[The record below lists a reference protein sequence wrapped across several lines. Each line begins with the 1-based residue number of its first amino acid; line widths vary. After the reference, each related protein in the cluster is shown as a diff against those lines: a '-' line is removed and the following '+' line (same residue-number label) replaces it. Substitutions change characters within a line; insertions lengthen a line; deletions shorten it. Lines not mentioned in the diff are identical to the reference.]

1 MHVLCES
8 APTNLLLIKLIAFT
22 QLSHWM
28 AVRIVVSLS
37 SVVLVFIVESYNDTK
52 LIEPIHEFFTFFSA
66 ILNREDSESIDDR
79 PLFVSYIVS
88 GISFMYYVT
97 ALYTIARLYLNKCI
111 AIFIWAVG
119 QSIAQHIMLY
129 GLNAYLIVWDYGSK
143 WQLFS
148 SIQMLIECRINDRER
163 KHSSESYVIKI

>member
-1 MHVLCES
+1 
-8 APTNLLLIKLIAFT
+8 
-22 QLSHWM
+22 M

-129 GLNAYLIVWDYGSK
+129 GLNAYLIV
-143 WQLFS
+143 
-148 SIQMLIECRINDRER
+148 
-163 KHSSESYVIKI
+163 